1 MPRRRETFMLFKHSF
16 FYRYVAP
23 YTGRLLFNV
32 LLRVLSALFTLV
44 LTIAIAPLLALLF
57 DTGKAESAMTGGGLA
72 QSGMELLENW
82 VHLSVVTNGK
92 YETLLYVVLALLS
105 AYFLKN
111 LCAYMGL
118 YLFIPIRNQMVAR
131 LRNDMFHKFMILPL
145 SFYANQQKGDL
156 ISRISNNT
164 QDVDTQMLNQ
174 IQQVMV
180 DVVTFIFLIAALFFI
195 STPLTICVLILLPL
209 IGVLTSFL
217 SRSLK
222 RKSKRLQ
229 DTIGRISAQVTE
241 SLEGIKT
248 LRSYNTTGYALRKF
262 EAENALFFKLN
273 TRVFRRLYSS
283 HPLNEVLGTT
293 AVALILVIGGY
304 LILSD
309 KSLRPEAFIT
319 YLVTMIQILP
329 TSKNIMTAY
338 FTYQSGKGSWMR
350 IKEVLKADEVI
361 LEKKNAAEI
370 HDIRQSIRF
379 ENVGFTYG
387 KKPTLKN
394 IDLELPKGRFIALV
408 GPSGGGKSTII
419 NLIPRFFDPV
429 SGKVLFDGK
438 DIADCKIDCI
448 RALSSLVSQ
457 DTVLFNDTIYNN
469 ILLGNP
475 QASREEV
482 IQAAKMADAHD
493 FIMATSNGYDT
504 LIGDSGTKL
513 SGGQRQRLS
522 IARALVKKAPVL
534 LFDEATSALDTEAE
548 CRIMQAVQQAGKQ
561 NGQTIVSVA
570 HRLSSIRQADEIIV
584 IEEGEIVGRGTH
596 EELYEGNSLYRKLC
610 QMQNLDNRTTT
621 PQARQQNE
629 IQ

>member
-1 MPRRRETFMLFKHSF
+1 MLFKHSF

>member
-1 MPRRRETFMLFKHSF
+1 MLFKHSF

-513 SGGQRQRLS
+513 CGGQRQRLS
-522 IARALVKKAPVL
+522 IARALFKKAPVL

>member
-1 MPRRRETFMLFKHSF
+1 
-16 FYRYVAP
+16 
-23 YTGRLLFNV
+23 
-32 LLRVLSALFTLV
+32 
-44 LTIAIAPLLALLF
+44 
-57 DTGKAESAMTGGGLA
+57 
-72 QSGMELLENW
+72 
-82 VHLSVVTNGK
+82 
-92 YETLLYVVLALLS
+92 
-105 AYFLKN
+105 
-111 LCAYMGL
+111 
-118 YLFIPIRNQMVAR
+118 
-131 LRNDMFHKFMILPL
+131 MILPL

-475 QASREEV
+475 QASQEEV

>member
-1 MPRRRETFMLFKHSF
+1 MLFKHSF

-145 SFYANQQKGDL
+145 SFYAQKGDL

-429 SGKVLFDGK
+429 SGQVLFDGK
-438 DIADCKIDCI
+438 NIADCRIDNI

-457 DTVLFNDTIYNN
+457 DTILFNDSIYNN

-482 IQAAKMADAHD
+482 IQAAKMADAHE
-493 FIMATSNGYDT
+493 FILATPNGYDT

-548 CRIMQAVQQAGKQ
+548 SRIMQAVQQAGKK

-570 HRLSSIRQADEIIV
+570 HRLSSIRHADEIIV

-596 EELYEGNSLYRKLC
+596 EELYDNNNLYRKLC
-610 QMQNLDNRTTT
+610 QMQNLDNRPAT
-621 PQARQQNE
+621 PNNHLQNATR
-629 IQ
+629 

>member
-1 MPRRRETFMLFKHSF
+1 MLFKHSF

-229 DTIGRISAQVTE
+229 ETIGRISAQVTE

>member
-1 MPRRRETFMLFKHSF
+1 MLFKHSF

-610 QMQNLDNRTTT
+610 QMQNLDNRTAT
-621 PQARQQNE
+621 PQTRQQNE

>member
-1 MPRRRETFMLFKHSF
+1 MLFKHSF

-57 DTGKAESAMTGGGLA
+57 DTGKAESAMTGGGIA

>member
-1 MPRRRETFMLFKHSF
+1 MPFKRSF
-16 FYRYVAP
+16 FFKYVSP

-44 LTIAIAPLLALLF
+44 LTITIAPLLSLLF
-57 DTGKAESAMTGGGLA
+57 GTAESQSALTGEGIA
-72 QSGMELLENW
+72 QSGIEMLEQW
-82 VHLSVVTNGK
+82 VQWSVVQNGK
-92 YETLLYVVLALLS
+92 QETLVWVVSALLL

-111 LCAYMGL
+111 FCAYMGL
-118 YLFIPIRNQMVAR
+118 YLFIPIRNKMVAR

>member
-1 MPRRRETFMLFKHSF
+1 MLFKHSF

-513 SGGQRQRLS
+513 AGGQRQRLS

>member
-1 MPRRRETFMLFKHSF
+1 MLFKHSF

-131 LRNDMFHKFMILPL
+131 LRDDMFHKFMILPL

>member
-1 MPRRRETFMLFKHSF
+1 MLFKHSF

-44 LTIAIAPLLALLF
+44 LTIAIAPLLALLCH
-57 DTGKAESAMTGGGLA
+57 TGKAESAMTGGGLA

-475 QASREEV
+475 QASQEEV

>member
-1 MPRRRETFMLFKHSF
+1 MLFKHSF

-248 LRSYNTTGYALRKF
+248 LRSYNTTGYALQKF

-610 QMQNLDNRTTT
+610 QMQNLDNRTAT
-621 PQARQQNE
+621 PQTRQQNE

>member
-1 MPRRRETFMLFKHSF
+1 MLFKHSF

-222 RKSKRLQ
+222 RKSKRL
-229 DTIGRISAQVTE
+229 
-241 SLEGIKT
+241 
-248 LRSYNTTGYALRKF
+248 
-262 EAENALFFKLN
+262 
-273 TRVFRRLYSS
+273 
-283 HPLNEVLGTT
+283 
-293 AVALILVIGGY
+293 
-304 LILSD
+304 
-309 KSLRPEAFIT
+309 
-319 YLVTMIQILP
+319 
-329 TSKNIMTAY
+329 
-338 FTYQSGKGSWMR
+338 
-350 IKEVLKADEVI
+350 
-361 LEKKNAAEI
+361 
-370 HDIRQSIRF
+370 
-379 ENVGFTYG
+379 
-387 KKPTLKN
+387 
-394 IDLELPKGRFIALV
+394 
-408 GPSGGGKSTII
+408 
-419 NLIPRFFDPV
+419 
-429 SGKVLFDGK
+429 
-438 DIADCKIDCI
+438 
-448 RALSSLVSQ
+448 
-457 DTVLFNDTIYNN
+457 
-469 ILLGNP
+469 
-475 QASREEV
+475 
-482 IQAAKMADAHD
+482 
-493 FIMATSNGYDT
+493 
-504 LIGDSGTKL
+504 
-513 SGGQRQRLS
+513 
-522 IARALVKKAPVL
+522 
-534 LFDEATSALDTEAE
+534 
-548 CRIMQAVQQAGKQ
+548 
-561 NGQTIVSVA
+561 
-570 HRLSSIRQADEIIV
+570 
-584 IEEGEIVGRGTH
+584 
-596 EELYEGNSLYRKLC
+596 
-610 QMQNLDNRTTT
+610 
-621 PQARQQNE
+621 
-629 IQ
+629 

>member
-1 MPRRRETFMLFKHSF
+1 MLFKHSF

-195 STPLTICVLILLPL
+195 STPLTICVLTLLPL

>member
-1 MPRRRETFMLFKHSF
+1 MLFKHSF

-23 YTGRLLFNV
+23 YTGPLLFNV

-57 DTGKAESAMTGGGLA
+57 DTGQAESAITGGGLA
-72 QSGMELLENW
+72 QSGLELLENW
-82 VHLSVVTNGK
+82 VQLSVAANGK
-92 YETLLYVVLALLS
+92 YETLFYVVLALIL

-111 LCAYMGL
+111 FCAYMGL
-118 YLFIPIRNQMVAR
+118 YLFIPIRNKMVAK
-131 LRNDMFHKFMILPL
+131 LRSDMFHKFMILPL

-209 IGVLTSFL
+209 IGILTSFI
-217 SRSLK
+217 SRTLK
-222 RKSKRLQ
+222 RKSKKLQ
-229 DTIGRISAQVTE
+229 DTIGRISSQVTE

-248 LRSYNTTGYALRKF
+248 LRSYNTTAYALRKF
-262 EAENALFFKLN
+262 DAENASFFKLN
-273 TRVFRRLYSS
+273 TRVLRRVYSS

-293 AVALILVIGGY
+293 AVAIILVIGGHF
-304 LILSD
+304 IISEQ
-309 KSLRPEAFIT
+309 SLRPEAFIT
-319 YLVTMIQILP
+319 YLVTMIQMLP
-329 TSKNIMTAY
+329 TSKNIITAY

-361 LEKKNAAEI
+361 LEKKDAEEI
-370 HDIRQSIRF
+370 HSISRGITF
-379 ENVGFTYG
+379 KDVCFTYG

-394 IDLELPKGRFIALV
+394 INIEFPKGKFIALV

-429 SGKVLFDGK
+429 SGQVLFDGK
-438 DIADCKIDCI
+438 NIADCRIDNI

-457 DTVLFNDTIYNN
+457 DTILFNDSIYNN

-482 IQAAKMADAHD
+482 IQAAKMADAHE
-493 FIMATSNGYDT
+493 FILATPNGYDT

-548 CRIMQAVQQAGKQ
+548 SRIMQAVQQAGKK

-570 HRLSSIRQADEIIV
+570 HRLSSIRHADEIIV

-596 EELYEGNSLYRKLC
+596 EKLYDNNNLYRKLC
-610 QMQNLDNRTTT
+610 QMQNLDNRPAT
-621 PQARQQNE
+621 PNNHLQNATR
-629 IQ
+629 

>member
-1 MPRRRETFMLFKHSF
+1 MLFKHSF

-610 QMQNLDNRTTT
+610 QMQNLDNRTAT

>member
-1 MPRRRETFMLFKHSF
+1 MLFKHSF

-44 LTIAIAPLLALLF
+44 LTIAIAPLLSLLF
-57 DTGKAESAMTGGGLA
+57 DTGSTQSAITGSGLA
-72 QSGMELLENW
+72 QSGLEILENW
-82 VHLSVVTNGK
+82 IQLSVTENGK
-92 YETLLYVVLALLS
+92 YETLFYVVSALFL

-118 YLFIPIRNQMVAR
+118 YLFIPIRNRMVAK

-145 SFYANQQKGDL
+145 SYYAKQHKGDL

>member
-1 MPRRRETFMLFKHSF
+1 MLFKHSF

-57 DTGKAESAMTGGGLA
+57 DTGKAESAITGGGLA

>member
-1 MPRRRETFMLFKHSF
+1 M
-16 FYRYVAP
+16 
-23 YTGRLLFNV
+23 
-32 LLRVLSALFTLV
+32 
-44 LTIAIAPLLALLF
+44 
-57 DTGKAESAMTGGGLA
+57 
-72 QSGMELLENW
+72 
-82 VHLSVVTNGK
+82 
-92 YETLLYVVLALLS
+92 
-105 AYFLKN
+105 
-111 LCAYMGL
+111 
-118 YLFIPIRNQMVAR
+118 
-131 LRNDMFHKFMILPL
+131 
-145 SFYANQQKGDL
+145 
-156 ISRISNNT
+156 
-164 QDVDTQMLNQ
+164 
-174 IQQVMV
+174 
-180 DVVTFIFLIAALFFI
+180 
-195 STPLTICVLILLPL
+195 
-209 IGVLTSFL
+209 
-217 SRSLK
+217 
-222 RKSKRLQ
+222 
-229 DTIGRISAQVTE
+229 
-241 SLEGIKT
+241 
-248 LRSYNTTGYALRKF
+248 
-262 EAENALFFKLN
+262 FFKLN

>member
-1 MPRRRETFMLFKHSF
+1 MLFKHSF

-475 QASREEV
+475 QASQEEV

>member
-1 MPRRRETFMLFKHSF
+1 MLFKHSF

-72 QSGMELLENW
+72 QSGIELLENW

>member
-1 MPRRRETFMLFKHSF
+1 MLFKHSF

-469 ILLGNP
+469 IQLGNP
-475 QASREEV
+475 QASQEEV

>member
-1 MPRRRETFMLFKHSF
+1 MLFKHSF

-248 LRSYNTTGYALRKF
+248 LRSYNTTGYALQKF